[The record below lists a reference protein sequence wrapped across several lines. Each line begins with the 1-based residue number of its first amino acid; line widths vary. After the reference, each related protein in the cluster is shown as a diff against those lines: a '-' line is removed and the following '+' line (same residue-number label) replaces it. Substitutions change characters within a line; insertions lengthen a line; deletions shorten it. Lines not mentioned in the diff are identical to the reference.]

1 MKNKTTADGE
11 KETDEEKDDE
21 EDEEKDE
28 EDEEKDEKDEE
39 VKDKKETA
47 VDEANRKDVCQTA
60 FVRRPRIE
68 RPRSLWNICHPSR
81 SNGTAAE

>member
-1 MKNKTTADGE
+1 MKNKTG
-11 KETDEEKDDE
+11 KETDEEKEEEE
-21 EDEEKDE
+21 EDE
-28 EDEEKDEKDEE
+28 
-39 VKDKKETA
+39 KETA

-60 FVRRPRIE
+60 FVRPPRIE